1 MNTYKIISKEQ
12 REDTLITKVE
22 FNINDTLVVCDVNHF
37 MVISEDEILV
47 NIQNM
52 ANYQEA
58 RLNAIS
64 TMQEIKENIE
74 LNVIKNL

>member
-22 FNINDTLVVCDVNHF
+22 FNINDTVVVCDVNHF
-37 MVISEDEILV
+37 MVSSEDEILV

-52 ANYQEA
+52 ANYQQA

-74 LNVIKNL
+74 LNVVKNL

>member
-22 FNINDTLVVCDVNHF
+22 FNINDTLVVCDVNNF
-37 MVISEDEILV
+37 MVSSEDEVLF

-74 LNVIKNL
+74 LNVVKNL